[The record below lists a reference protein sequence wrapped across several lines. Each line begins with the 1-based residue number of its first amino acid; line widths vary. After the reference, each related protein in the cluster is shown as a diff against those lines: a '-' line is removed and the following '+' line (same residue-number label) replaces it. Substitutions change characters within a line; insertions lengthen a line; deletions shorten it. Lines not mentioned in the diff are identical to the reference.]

1 MDRLLSVVK
10 EHPDIT
16 LFEPSNP
23 TPTCADT
30 ARECGVSHEQ
40 IVKTII
46 LCAKRGNTRQY
57 VAAILCGNDQI
68 DQNILKRVLNVKKV
82 TFVSSEETEAIS
94 GFPAGGVPPIALN
107 NELSIVV
114 ESGILRR
121 DRVIAGGGTK
131 TKLIDISPQRILQL
145 NNVLETHTF
154 AKLDSSS

>member
-1 MDRLLSVVK
+1 MDRLLSIVE

-16 LFEPSNP
+16 LFEPSSP

-30 ARECGVSHEQ
+30 ARECGVSQEQ

-46 LCAKRGNTRQY
+46 LSVKRGNMRQY

-68 DQNILKRVLNVKKV
+68 DQSRLKRVLNVKKL
-82 TFVSSEETEAIS
+82 TFVSSEETEVIS

-107 NELSIVV
+107 KDLIVVV
-114 ESGILRR
+114 ESNVLRR

-131 TKLIDISPQRILQL
+131 TKLIDTSPQRILQL
-145 NNVLETHTF
+145 NNVQDVHAF
-154 AKLDSSS
+154 AKLDVPV